1 MPKNIDN
8 KRASGEEHTPMM
20 RQYLRIKADHPD
32 TLLFYR
38 MGDFYEMF
46 YDDAKIGAE
55 RLGITLT
62 ARGKSGGEPIP
73 MAGIPYHS
81 ADQYIAKLIAQN
93 HSVAI
98 CEQIGD
104 PNTSK
109 GLVDRAVKRVITPG
123 TVLEDDLLEDRE
135 DNFIAAVL
143 QGHDKRRVDNH
154 ETDRY
159 ALAILDL
166 SSGQFYGQE
175 LEGREA
181 LLAEIARLQPA
192 EIVFSDDQMF
202 LEKAFDATLQH
213 TCLHSLPSWY
223 FDDARAIEAL
233 CEHFDVQNLAA
244 FECVAFPL
252 ATCAAGA
259 IMQYAA
265 ELKLEQL
272 GHVHHLH
279 FQRSDELLHL
289 DQISRLNL
297 EIERSINGSTNHTL
311 IAYLDRCVTPMG
323 ARQLHRWL
331 ASPIRDRKRLKNRHE
346 IQNELIQN
354 TLIDDVQSG
363 LKPIGDIQRVV
374 SRISTGHARPHDL
387 VRLRTALGAIPA
399 LVKIPGDASPL
410 MQTRMAAVD
419 TFAPLFDRL
428 EEAIKDEP
436 AAIVRDGG
444 VIKDGYDSQLDE
456 YRHLQRDSGEFLLA
470 LEAQEKQS
478 TGVDRLRVRY
488 NRVHGYYIEMPR
500 SRSDT
505 VPGHYIR
512 RQTLKNAE
520 RFITEELKEFEDRV
534 LSANEQALT
543 REKALYQEVLMQ
555 ILPQCVALLNSAQIL
570 AELDVLTNFAERA
583 LSLKLVRPELNDS
596 ATINI
601 ENGRHLVVEQSLE
614 HRFIANDSV
623 FDEQH
628 RMQIVTGPNMGG
640 KSTYMRQTA
649 LIVLLA
655 YTGCFV
661 PAARA
666 QIGEIDRIFTRIGA
680 ADDLAGGRST
690 FMVEMTEMAHILR
703 HATEKSLVLVDEI
716 GRGTSTF
723 DGLALAWACASAL
736 AEHTKSFTL
745 FSTHY
750 FELTT
755 LAEQIIGVE
764 NKHLDA
770 TEHQQK
776 IVFLYRLK
784 SGPASKSYGIQVA
797 KLAGLPASVTRM
809 AQAKLHTLEA
819 AQQPLSGQTEMKFAV
834 CQPDTA
840 TFNPMLIERL
850 EGLDPDQ
857 LSPKQAHDLLYELIA
872 LRDEE

>member
-1 MPKNIDN
+1 MTKTNPTP
-8 KRASGEEHTPMM
+8 EHTPMM
-20 RQYLRIKADHPD
+20 RQYLRIKAEYPD

-46 YDDAKIGAE
+46 YADARIGAE
-55 RLGITLT
+55 KLGITLT

-93 HSVAI
+93 LSVAI

-104 PNTSK
+104 PATSK
-109 GLVDRAVKRVITPG
+109 GPVERAVKRVITPG
-123 TVLEDDLLEDRE
+123 TVLEDNLLEDRE

-143 QGHDKRRVDNH
+143 QSRDKQP
-154 ETDRY
+154 EESY

-166 SSGQFYGQE
+166 SSGQFYGRE
-175 LEGREA
+175 LQGREA

-202 LEKAFDATLQH
+202 FESALDAVLH
-213 TCLHSLPSWY
+213 RTCLHSLPSWY
-223 FDDARAIEAL
+223 FEPARADEAL
-233 CEHFDVQNLAA
+233 CSHFDVQNLAA
-244 FECVAFPL
+244 FECQAFPF

-279 FQRSDELLHL
+279 FQRSDEYLHL
-289 DQISRLNL
+289 DQVSRLNL
-297 EIERSINGSTNHTL
+297 EIERSINGSTSHTL
-311 IAYLDRCVTPMG
+311 LAFLDRCVTSMG
-323 ARQLHRWL
+323 ARQLRRWL
-331 ASPIRDRKRLKNRHE
+331 ASPIRDHHQLEDRHQ
-346 IQNELIQN
+346 IQNELIQK
-354 TLIDDVQSG
+354 TLIGDVQNG
-363 LKPIGDIQRVV
+363 LKPVGDMQRVV

-387 VRLRTALGAIPA
+387 VRLRTALGAIPG
-399 LVKIPGDASPL
+399 LLDIPSDSSPL
-410 MQTRMAAVD
+410 LQTQLGRVD
-419 TFAPLFDRL
+419 AFIELFDTL
-428 EEAIKDEP
+428 VVAIKDEP
-436 AAIVRDGG
+436 AAVLRDGG
-444 VIKDGYDSQLDE
+444 VIKDGYDAELDE
-456 YRHLQRDSGEFLLA
+456 YRHLQRDSGEFLMA
-470 LEAQEKQS
+470 LEAREKQS
-478 TGVDRLRVRY
+478 TGVETLRVRY

-505 VPGHYIR
+505 VPEHYIR

-534 LSANEQALT
+534 LSANELALA
-543 REKALYQEVLMQ
+543 REKALYQAVLMQ
-555 ILPQCVALLNSAQIL
+555 ILPQCVSLLNSAQIL
-570 AELDVLTNFAERA
+570 AELDVLANFAERA
-583 LSLKLVRPELNDS
+583 LSLKLEQPELDDGT
-596 ATINI
+596 AINI
-601 ENGRHLVVEQSLE
+601 EKGRHLVVEQSLE

-623 FDEQH
+623 FDAQH
-628 RMQIVTGPNMGG
+628 RMQIITGPNMGG

-655 YTGCFV
+655 HTGCFV

-666 QIGEIDRIFTRIGA
+666 QIGAVDRIFTRIGA

-703 HATEKSLVLVDEI
+703 HATARSLVLVDEI

-723 DGLALAWACASAL
+723 DGLALAWACANAL
-736 AEHTKSFTL
+736 AERTRSFTL

-755 LAEQIIGVE
+755 LAELISEVE

-784 SGPASKSYGIQVA
+784 AGPASKSYGIQVA
-797 KLAGLPASVTRM
+797 KLAGLPTSVTHM
-809 AQAKLHTLEA
+809 AQAKLKTLEA
-819 AQQPLSGQTEMKFAV
+819 AQQPLSGQTEMAFSV
-834 CQPDTA
+834 PEPEVLPL
-840 TFNPMLIERL
+840 NPALIDRL
-850 EGLDPDQ
+850 EEIDPDR
-857 LSPKQAHDLLYELIA
+857 LSPKQAHDLLYELVV
-872 LRDEE
+872 LRDAE

>member
-1 MPKNIDN
+1 MANTK
-8 KRASGEEHTPMM
+8 STVTSSEHTPMM

-46 YDDAKIGAE
+46 YEDARIGAE

-93 HSVAI
+93 QSVAI

-104 PNTSK
+104 PATSK
-109 GLVDRAVKRVITPG
+109 GPVERAVKRVITPG
-123 TVLEDDLLEDRE
+123 TVLEDKLLEDRK
-135 DNFIAAVL
+135 DNFIAAVFQSQNKPAVSK
-143 QGHDKRRVDNH
+143 QGA
-154 ETDRY
+154 EQF

-175 LEGREA
+175 LQGREA
-181 LLAEIARLQPA
+181 LLAEMARLQPA
-192 EIVFSDDQMF
+192 EIVFSDEQMF
-202 LEKAFDATLQH
+202 MESALDAVLQR

-223 FDDARAIEAL
+223 FEPARAHEAL
-233 CEHFDVQNLAA
+233 CLHFDVQNLEA
-244 FECVAFPL
+244 FECQAFPL

-259 IMQYAA
+259 IVQYAA

-279 FQRSDELLHL
+279 FQHSDEFLQL
-289 DQISRLNL
+289 DQVSRLNL
-297 EIERSINGSTNHTL
+297 EIERSINGSTSHTL
-311 IAYLDRCVTPMG
+311 IAHLDCCVTSMG
-323 ARQLHRWL
+323 ARQLRRWL
-331 ASPIRDRKRLKNRHE
+331 ASPIRDQKQLRNRHD
-346 IQNELIQN
+346 IQNELTQN
-354 TLIDDVQSG
+354 GLIEVVQSG
-363 LKPIGDIQRVV
+363 LKPVGDMQRVV

-387 VRLRTALGAIPA
+387 VRLRMALGAIPGLLA
-399 LVKIPGDASPL
+399 LPDQASPL
-410 MQTRMAAVD
+410 LSEHLGSVD
-419 TFAPLFDRL
+419 AFASLFDTL
-428 EEAIKDEP
+428 TAAIKDEP
-436 AAIVRDGG
+436 AAVLREGG
-444 VIKDGYDSQLDE
+444 VIKDGYDAELDE

-470 LEAQEKQS
+470 LEAREKQS
-478 TGVDRLRVRY
+478 TGVETLRVRY

-505 VPGHYIR
+505 VPEHYVR

-534 LSANEQALT
+534 LSANEQALA
-543 REKALYQEVLMQ
+543 REKTLYQAVLNQ
-555 ILPQCVALLNSAQIL
+555 ILPQCIGLLYTAQVL
-570 AELDVLTNFAERA
+570 AELDVLANFAERA
-583 LSLKLVRPELNDS
+583 ASLKLVQPELNDGP
-596 ATINI
+596 AINI
-601 ENGRHLVVEQSLE
+601 EKGRHLVVEQSLE

-623 FDEQH
+623 FDAQH

-666 QIGEIDRIFTRIGA
+666 QIGAVDRIFTRIGA

-703 HATEKSLVLVDEI
+703 HATSSSLVLVDEI

-723 DGLALAWACASAL
+723 DGLALAWACATAL
-736 AEHTKSFTL
+736 AERTRSFTL

-755 LAEQIIGVE
+755 LAETIAVVE

-784 SGPASKSYGIQVA
+784 AGPASKSYGIQVA
-797 KLAGLPASVTRM
+797 KLAGLPASVTRL
-809 AQAKLHTLEA
+809 AQDKLNMLEA
-819 AQQPLSGQTEMKFAV
+819 ARQPVSGQTELAFSV
-834 CQPDTA
+834 PDLELPA
-840 TFNPMLIERL
+840 LNPALIDRL
-850 EGLDPDQ
+850 EDIDPDQ
-857 LSPKQAHDLLYELIA
+857 LSPKQAHDLLYELAA
-872 LRDEE
+872 LRDEEF

>member
-1 MPKNIDN
+1 MQSDL
-8 KRASGEEHTPMM
+8 STHTPMM

-46 YDDAKIGAE
+46 FEDARIGAE

-98 CEQIGD
+98 CEQVGD
-104 PNTSK
+104 PATSK
-109 GLVDRAVKRVITPG
+109 GPVERAVKRVITPG
-123 TVLEDDLLEDRE
+123 TVLEDKLLEDRE
-135 DNFIAAVL
+135 DNFIAAVFR
-143 QGHDKRRVDNH
+143 GGNKPGAGGS
-154 ETDRY
+154 DRALY

-175 LEGREA
+175 LQGDES

-192 EIVFSDDQMF
+192 EIVFSDEQMF
-202 LEKAFDATLQH
+202 MESALEAVLQR

-223 FDDARAIEAL
+223 FESARAEEAL
-233 CEHFDVQNLAA
+233 CQHFDVQNLAA
-244 FECVAFPL
+244 FECQSFPL
-252 ATCAAGA
+252 ATCTAGA

-272 GHVHHLH
+272 GHVHDLH
-279 FQRSDELLHL
+279 FQRSDEFLHL

-297 EIERSINGSTNHTL
+297 EIERSINGSTSHTL
-311 IAYLDRCVTPMG
+311 IAHLDRCVTSMG
-323 ARQLHRWL
+323 ARQLRRWL
-331 ASPIRDRKRLKNRHE
+331 ASPIRDRQALKDRHE
-346 IQNELIQN
+346 IQNELVQN
-354 TLIDDVQSG
+354 ALIDALQAG
-363 LKPIGDIQRVV
+363 LKPVGDMQRVV

-387 VRLRTALGAIPA
+387 LRLRTALATIP
-399 LVKIPGDASPL
+399 LLLGLPGDSSPL
-410 MQTRMAAVD
+410 LRCRLSKIDAFEA
-419 TFAPLFDRL
+419 LFETL
-428 EEAIKDEP
+428 LAAIKDEP
-436 AAIVRDGG
+436 AAVLRDGG
-444 VIKDGYDSQLDE
+444 VIKDGYDVELDE
-456 YRHLQRDSGEFLLA
+456 YRHLQRNSNEFLRE
-470 LEAQEKQS
+470 LEAREKQS
-478 TGVDRLRVRY
+478 TGVETLRVRY
-488 NRVHGYYIEMPR
+488 NRVHGYFIEMPR

-505 VPGHYIR
+505 VPEHYIR

-520 RFITEELKEFEDRV
+520 RFITEELKGFEDRV
-534 LSANEQALT
+534 LSANEQALA
-543 REKALYQEVLMQ
+543 REKALYQQVMEQ
-555 ILPQCVALLNSAQIL
+555 ILPQCISLLNTAQIL
-570 AELDVLTNFAERA
+570 AELDVLANFAERA
-583 LSLKLVRPELNDS
+583 LSLKLVQPELSDGT
-596 ATINI
+596 TINI
-601 ENGRHLVVEQSLE
+601 EKGRHLVVEQSLE

-623 FDEQH
+623 FDAQH
-628 RMQIVTGPNMGG
+628 RMQIITGPNMGG

-655 YTGCFV
+655 HTGCFV
-661 PAARA
+661 PATRA
-666 QIGEIDRIFTRIGA
+666 QIGAVDRIFTRIGA

-703 HATEKSLVLVDEI
+703 HATASSLVLVDEI

-736 AEHTKSFTL
+736 AERTQSFTL

-755 LAEQIIGVE
+755 LADAVAGVE

-770 TEHQQK
+770 TEHQQR
-776 IVFLYRLK
+776 IVFLYHLK
-784 SGPASKSYGIQVA
+784 AGPASKSYGIQVA
-797 KLAGLPASVTRM
+797 KLAGLPASVTRL
-809 AQAKLHTLEA
+809 AQAKLKTLEA
-819 AQQPLSGQTEMKFAV
+819 AQPASGQTEIPFVVPEPAE
-834 CQPDTA
+834 PSL
-840 TFNPMLIERL
+840 NPALINRME
-850 EGLDPDQ
+850 EIDPDQ
-857 LSPKQAHDLLYELIA
+857 LSPKQAHDLLYELVA

>member
-1 MPKNIDN
+1 
-8 KRASGEEHTPMM
+8 MM

-46 YDDAKIGAE
+46 FEDAKIGAQ

-104 PNTSK
+104 PATSK
-109 GLVDRAVKRVITPG
+109 GPVERAVKRVITPG
-123 TVLEDDLLEDRE
+123 TVLEDKLLEDRE
-135 DNFIAAVL
+135 DNFIAAVF
-143 QGHDKRRVDNH
+143 QGQGKLAAGKPGV
-154 ETDRY
+154 EPY

-166 SSGQFYGQE
+166 SSGQFYAQE
-175 LEGREA
+175 LRGREA

-192 EIVFSDDQMF
+192 EIVFSDEQMF
-202 LEKAFDATLQH
+202 METALDSVLQR

-223 FDDARAIEAL
+223 FEPARAEEAL
-233 CEHFDVQNLAA
+233 CLHFDVQNLAA
-244 FECVAFPL
+244 FECQSFPL
-252 ATCAAGA
+252 ATCTAGA

-272 GHVHHLH
+272 GHVHDLH
-279 FQRSDELLHL
+279 FQRSDEFLHL

-297 EIERSINGSTNHTL
+297 EIERSINGSTAHTL
-311 IAYLDRCVTPMG
+311 IAHLDRCVTSMG
-323 ARQLHRWL
+323 ARQLRRWL
-331 ASPIRDRKRLKNRHE
+331 ASPVRDRQALVDRHE
-346 IQNELIQN
+346 IQNELVQN
-354 TLIDDVQSG
+354 ALIDVVQAG
-363 LKPIGDIQRVV
+363 LKPVGDMQRVV

-387 VRLRTALGAIPA
+387 VRLRTALGAIPS
-399 LVKIPGDASPL
+399 LLGLPGDSSPL
-410 MQTRMAAVD
+410 LR
-419 TFAPLFDRL
+419 DRL
-428 EEAIKDEP
+428 NKIDAFEALFENLLAAIKDEP
-436 AAIVRDGG
+436 AAVLRDGG
-444 VIKDGYDSQLDE
+444 VVKDGYDAELDE
-456 YRHLQRDSGEFLLA
+456 YRHLQRNSNEFLRE
-470 LEAQEKQS
+470 LEAREKQS
-478 TGVDRLRVRY
+478 TGVETLRVRY

-500 SRSDT
+500 SRSDI
-505 VPGHYIR
+505 VPEHYIR

-534 LSANEQALT
+534 LSANEQALA
-543 REKALYQEVLMQ
+543 REKALYQALMEQ
-555 ILPQCVALLNSAQIL
+555 IIPLCISLLNTAQVL
-570 AELDVLTNFAERA
+570 AELDVLANFAERA
-583 LSLKLVRPELNDS
+583 LSLKLVQPELNDS
-596 ATINI
+596 ETIHI
-601 ENGRHLVVEQSLE
+601 EKGRHLVVEQSLE

-623 FDEQH
+623 FDDQH
-628 RMQIVTGPNMGG
+628 RMQIITGPNMGG

-655 YTGCFV
+655 HTGCFV

-666 QIGEIDRIFTRIGA
+666 QIGGVDRIFTRIGA

-703 HATEKSLVLVDEI
+703 HATARSLVLVDEI

-736 AEHTKSFTL
+736 AERTRSFTL

-755 LAEQIIGVE
+755 LADSVSGVE

-784 SGPASKSYGIQVA
+784 PGPASKSYGIQVA

-809 AQAKLHTLEA
+809 AQAKLKTLEA
-819 AQQPLSGQTEMKFAV
+819 AQPANGQTEIAFMVPEVAE
-834 CQPDTA
+834 PLL
-840 TFNPMLIERL
+840 NPALINRL
-850 EGLDPDQ
+850 EEIDPDQ
-857 LSPKQAHDLLYELIA
+857 LSPKQAHDLLYELVA

>member
-1 MPKNIDN
+1 MKDSTDVS
-8 KRASGEEHTPMM
+8 SGSDQHTPMM
-20 RQYLRIKADHPD
+20 RQYLRIKADYPD

-46 YDDAKIGAE
+46 YDDAKMGAQ

-81 ADQYIAKLIAQN
+81 ADQYIAKLIAQG

-104 PNTSK
+104 PGTSK
-109 GLVDRAVKRVITPG
+109 GPVERAVQRVITPG
-123 TVLEDDLLEDRE
+123 TVLEDGLLEDRE
-135 DNFIAAVL
+135 DNYIAAVL
-143 QGHDKRRVDNH
+143 QGAKPGKVDKPG
-154 ETDRY
+154 EAPF

-166 SSGQFYGQE
+166 SSGQFYAQE
-175 LEGREA
+175 LDGQAA
-181 LLAEIARLQPA
+181 LFAEIARLQPA
-192 EIVFSDDQMF
+192 EIVYSDGQMY
-202 LEKAFDATLQH
+202 LENALDSVLQR

-223 FDDARAIEAL
+223 FEFSRAEEAL
-233 CEHFDVQNLAA
+233 CQHFGVQNLSA
-244 FECVAFPL
+244 FECDTFPL
-252 ATCAAGA
+252 ASCAAGA

-272 GHVHHLH
+272 GHVHHLY
-279 FQRSDELLHL
+279 FQRSEEWLHL
-289 DQISRLNL
+289 DQVSRLNL
-297 EIERSINGSTNHTL
+297 EIERSINGSTTHTL
-311 IAYLDRCVTPMG
+311 IAHLDRCTTPMG
-323 ARQLHRWL
+323 ARQLRRWV
-331 ASPIRDRKRLKNRHE
+331 ASPIRDRTQLAIRHRV
-346 IQNELIQN
+346 QNELIESALIERVQN
-354 TLIDDVQSG
+354 G
-363 LKPIGDIQRVV
+363 LKPVGDMQRVV

-387 VRLRTALGAIPA
+387 LRLRAALIA
-399 LVKIPGDASPL
+399 LPSLKQI
-410 MQTRMAAVD
+410 VD
-419 TFAPLFDRL
+419 TRTPELKTQLGGVKLFEEL
-428 EEAIKDEP
+428 SVLLQEAIKEAP
-436 AAIVRDGG
+436 AAIMRDGG
-444 VIKDGYDSQLDE
+444 VIRDGYDAQLDE
-456 YRHLQRDSGEFLLA
+456 YRHLQRDSGEFLRQM
-470 LEAQEKQS
+470 ETREKHN
-478 TGVDRLRVRY
+478 TGIETLRVRY
-488 NRVHGYYIEMPR
+488 NRVHGYYIELPR
-500 SRSDT
+500 SRSDQ
-505 VPGHYIR
+505 VPENYIR

-534 LSANEQALT
+534 LSANELALAC
-543 REKALYQEVLMQ
+543 EKSLYQAVLMQ
-555 ILPQCVALLNSAQIL
+555 ILPQCVALLDSAGIL
-570 AELDVLTNFAERA
+570 AELDVLANFAERA
-583 LSLKLVRPELNDS
+583 LTLRLVQPELDGS
-596 ATINI
+596 TSIDI
-601 ENGRHLVVEQSLE
+601 KSGRHLVVEQSLA
-614 HRFIANDSV
+614 HRFIANHSV

-628 RMQIVTGPNMGG
+628 RMQIITGPNMGG

-661 PAARA
+661 PAAQAR
-666 QIGEIDRIFTRIGA
+666 IGEVDRIFTRIGA

-703 HATEKSLVLVDEI
+703 HASAKSLVLVDEI

-736 AEHTKSFTL
+736 AERSRSFTL

-750 FELTT
+750 FELTR
-755 LAEQIIGVE
+755 LAEHIGGVE

-797 KLAGLPASVTRM
+797 RLAGLPARVTRM
-809 AQAKLHTLEA
+809 ALDKLKMLEA
-819 AQQPLSGQTEMKFAV
+819 SQQPLSGQTEMSFVSPEMPVAEI
-834 CQPDTA
+834 
-840 TFNPMLIERL
+840 NPLLLERIE
-850 EGLDPDQ
+850 ELDPDQ
-857 LSPKQAHDLLYELIA
+857 LSPKQAHDLLYELVA